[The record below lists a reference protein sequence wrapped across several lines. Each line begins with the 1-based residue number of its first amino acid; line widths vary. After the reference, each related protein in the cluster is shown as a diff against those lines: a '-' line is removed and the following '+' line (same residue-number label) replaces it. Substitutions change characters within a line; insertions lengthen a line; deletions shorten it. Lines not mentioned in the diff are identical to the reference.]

1 MFGHSSLWVYPSE
14 ICWASW
20 ICKLIS
26 VTKFGKFWSLFL
38 QIFFPAI
45 SFFSLYEIPVTYM
58 VDLWVG
64 FFFFFFYRFLRLF
77 TFFNLFFCFSDWVI
91 STDLSCTSHY
101 SDSRACPLGKVT
113 VVKNKQN
120 WKLTPTRRV
129 VSPSFD
135 SCPSSS
141 VVFFVFFSNGFDLF
155 ILLIGSK
162 HGL

>member
-64 FFFFFFYRFLRLF
+64 FFFFFLQVPEAFHLLQS
-77 TFFNLFFCFSDWVI
+77 FFLFFR
-91 STDLSCTSHY
+91 LSNFYWSILHFLTTLIAGLALWAKSQWW
-101 SDSRACPLGKVT
+101 KT
-113 VVKNKQN
+113 NKTGNLLPHEGLYLQV
-120 WKLTPTRRV
+120 LTLVLHPQL
-129 VSPSFD
+129 
-135 SCPSSS
+135 
-141 VVFFVFFSNGFDLF
+141 FFLYFFQMVLICLF
-155 ILLIGSK
+155 CW
-162 HGL
+162 